1 MRIKDFVK
9 CNLNNLFYRE
19 YRLRRK
25 VRRHL
30 LPYYKEAFPVGKN
43 TNKMIVFMADGRKQI
58 KALPSLPA
66 MSRSIAGCFH
76 KEI

>member
-30 LPYYKEAFPVGKN
+30 LHLTRRAFLSGKIR
-43 TNKMIVFMADGRKQI
+43 NKMIVFMAMEGKVMEDWPIGYGESFRV
-58 KALPSLPA
+58 
-66 MSRSIAGCFH
+66 
-76 KEI
+76 

>member
-43 TNKMIVFMADGRKQI
+43 TNKTIVLWPMEGKVMEDWPIGYGESFRRMN
-58 KALPSLPA
+58 
-66 MSRSIAGCFH
+66 IA
-76 KEI
+76 

>member
-43 TNKMIVFMADGRKQI
+43 TNKMIVFMADGRKSHRSEERRVG
-58 KALPSLPA
+58 KECR
-66 MSRSIAGCFH
+66 SRWSPYH
-76 KEI
+76 